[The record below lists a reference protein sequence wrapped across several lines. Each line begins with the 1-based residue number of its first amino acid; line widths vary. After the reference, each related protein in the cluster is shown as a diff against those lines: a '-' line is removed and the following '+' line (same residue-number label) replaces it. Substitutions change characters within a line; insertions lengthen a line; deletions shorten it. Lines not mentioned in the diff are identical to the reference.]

1 MSFKIERGLFRFE
14 FTDHHAVLGIPVDAS
29 KGDVRKR
36 YLKIARRLHPDSNRA
51 ASEADKEQANQI
63 LSKLVNPAYE
73 QLSQDKGEYLL
84 SLKHLG
90 KRLATEGGKIP
101 ISSQTAKKLVQAGAS
116 LDNLY
121 KSSVKNLASQQYES
135 LTQVL
140 DTIGE
145 ISELNLIYLRLK
157 GGEKIGQPSRPEENV
172 DQKQPTE
179 SKATVPSPPSLLE
192 KHLRRAEGY
201 LTKNN
206 FASAVLELREALKL
220 DPNSSSCHSLLGYAY
235 LKQNQAAMARV
246 HVNKALQLNPKDE
259 RALKCKKFIENMA
272 QKSGSKSRVAPKSD
286 GTKPPDKSGGG
297 GLFGGIFGG
306 KKK

>member
-14 FTDHHAVLGIPVDAS
+14 FTDHHAILGIPVDAS
-29 KGDVRKR
+29 KSEVRKR
-36 YLKIARRLHPDSNRA
+36 YLKIARRLHPDSNRS
-51 ASEADKEQANQI
+51 ASEVDKEQANQL

-73 QLSQDKGEYLL
+73 ELSQDKGEYLL

-90 KRLATEGGKIP
+90 KRLATEGGKLP
-101 ISSQTAKKLVQAGAS
+101 VSGQTAKRLAQAGAS

-135 LTQVL
+135 LAQAL

-145 ISELNLIYLRLK
+145 ISEFNLIYLRLK
-157 GGEKIGQPSRPEENV
+157 GGEKIGQPSLPEETTK
-172 DQKQPTE
+172 QKQPTE
-179 SKATVPSPPSLLE
+179 SKPTPPPAASHLE
-192 KHLRRAEGY
+192 KYLRRAEGY
-201 LTKNN
+201 LAKNN

-246 HVNKALQLNPKDE
+246 HINKALQLNPREE

-272 QKSGSKSRVAPKSD
+272 QKNSGGKSKVAPKSE
-286 GTKPPDKSGGG
+286 GTQPPDKSGG